1 MVLIVA
7 AWLLLGTTV
16 LSLLLVVASSDN
28 KLAGQAATLHAHASY
43 PGANSLTKSH
53 ANCFCSDLR
62 PILRPA
68 VEIQSD
74 LDSAG

>member
-7 AWLLLGTTV
+7 VWLLLGMTV
-16 LSLLLVVASSDN
+16 LSPLLVVASSDN
-28 KLAGQAATLHAHASY
+28 KLGEQAATLHAHASY
-43 PGANSLTKSH
+43 SGANSLNKSH

-62 PILRPA
+62 PILQPA

-74 LDSAG
+74 LNSAG